1 MTKLDTI
8 MTDTKL
14 GSLLREMIEDA
25 RHDYDTAP
33 DRASQLQALARL
45 ARLRASLAG
54 LEAG

>member
-1 MTKLDTI
+1 MTENNVRDVAVNV
-8 MTDTKL
+8 
-14 GSLLREMIEDA
+14 GSALREMIKDA

-54 LEAG
+54 LGAE